1 MAMAMRMA
9 KKQQV
14 QIGKTSTLHLHHV
27 FLHISLPSLH
37 NYDVNL
43 PNFMFYEQRE
53 HMTTIFF
60 FFLWTQTVL

>member
-43 PNFMFYEQRE
+43 PNFMFYERQE

-60 FFLWTQTVL
+60 FFL